1 MLIKMLPR
9 ILNACI
15 VLPNL
20 VNNFSTVIQ
29 IISQWKTGNKYTQQ
43 ARS

>member
-29 IISQWKTGNKYTQQ
+29 IISHGSVW
-43 ARS
+43 